1 MMHVF
6 EVYPKVN
13 IFLKILH
20 KEGAYHK
27 LISRMCLVKDKLK
40 DIISVKS
47 ALSFSLKGDFDCP
60 LEENSL
66 FKALQILKNFLKS
79 KNFSHSAI
87 KSLDTLAIEVE
98 KNIPTQAGLGGGSA
112 DAGGLLYHL
121 NHIFDWRLS
130 LKELYSMGSLVG
142 ADTNFFISQYKSAN
156 ATSYG
161 EVIENFEEE
170 PLENRLEIYA
180 PNHVFCST
188 KAIYQAYKPETCFSQ
203 AKEWLKKPSLECL
216 KTCDRNGLN
225 DLLKPALLTNQALKD
240 IESKLGKEW
249 FFSGSGSAF
258 FRLKNTQK
266 GANETHCQQ

>member
-1 MMHVF
+1 MTHVF

-13 IFLKILH
+13 VFLKILH

-27 LISRMCLVKDKLK
+27 IISRMCLVKDKLK

-79 KNFSHSAI
+79 KNSSHSVI

-121 NHIFDWRLS
+121 NQIFDWRLS
-130 LKELYSMGSLVG
+130 LEELYTMGSLVG

-161 EVIENFEEE
+161 EVIENFKEES
-170 PLENRLEIYA
+170 LEDRLEICV
-180 PNHVFCST
+180 PDNIFCST
-188 KAIYQAYKPETCFSQ
+188 KAIYQAYKPKTCFSQ

-216 KTCDRNGLN
+216 KTCDRSELN
-225 DLLKPALLTNQALKD
+225 DLLKPALLTNQALRG
-240 IESKLGKEW
+240 IESELGEEW

-258 FRLKNTQK
+258 FRLKPALK
-266 GANETHCQQ
+266 GGE

>member
-1 MMHVF
+1 MHAF

-79 KNFSHSAI
+79 KNFSNSTI

-121 NHIFDWRLS
+121 NQIFDWRLS
-130 LKELYSMGSLVG
+130 LEELYSMGSLVG

-170 PLENRLEIYA
+170 PLENRLEIYV

-188 KAIYQAYKPETCFSQ
+188 KAIYQAYKSETCFSQ

-216 KTCDRNGLN
+216 KTCDRIGLN
-225 DLLKPALLTNQALKD
+225 DLLKPALLTNQALRD
-240 IESKLGKEW
+240 IESELGKEW

-258 FRLKNTQK
+258 FRLKPALK
-266 GANETHCQQ
+266 GGE

>member
-1 MMHVF
+1 MHAF

-27 LISRMCLVKDKLK
+27 LISRMCLVKDKFK

-47 ALSFSLKGDFDCP
+47 AFFFSLKGDFDCP

-79 KNFSHSAI
+79 KNFSNSTI

-121 NHIFDWRLS
+121 NQIFDWRLS
-130 LKELYSMGSLVG
+130 LEELYRMGSLVG
-142 ADTNFFISQYKSAN
+142 TDTNFFISQHKSAN

-170 PLENRLEIYA
+170 PLENRLEIYV
-180 PNHVFCST
+180 PNHVFCNT

-216 KTCDRNGLN
+216 KTYDRNELN
-225 DLLKPALLTNQALKD
+225 DLLKPALLTNQALRG
-240 IESKLGKEW
+240 IESELGKEW

-258 FRLKNTQK
+258 FRLKPALK
-266 GANETHCQQ
+266 GGE

>member
-1 MMHVF
+1 MHAF

-40 DIISVKS
+40 DIISIKS

-121 NHIFDWRLS
+121 NQIFDWRLS
-130 LKELYSMGSLVG
+130 LEELYRMGSLVG
-142 ADTNFFISQYKSAN
+142 ADTNFFISQHKSAN

-188 KAIYQAYKPETCFSQ
+188 KAIYQAYKPKTCFSQ

-216 KTCDRNGLN
+216 KTYDRNELN
-225 DLLKPALLTNQALKD
+225 DLLKPALLTNQALRG
-240 IESKLGKEW
+240 IESELGKEW

-258 FRLKNTQK
+258 FRLKPALK
-266 GANETHCQQ
+266 GGE

>member
-1 MMHVF
+1 MTHVF

-20 KEGAYHK
+20 KERAYHK

-79 KNFSHSAI
+79 KNFSHSVI

-121 NHIFDWRLS
+121 NQIFDWRLS
-130 LKELYSMGSLVG
+130 LEELYNMGSLVG

-170 PLENRLEIYA
+170 PLEDCLEIYA

-188 KAIYQAYKPETCFSQ
+188 KAVYQAYKPKTCFSQ

-216 KTCDRNGLN
+216 KTYDRNGLN
-225 DLLKPALLTNQALKD
+225 DLLKPALLTNQALRD
-240 IESKLGKEW
+240 IESELGKEW

>member
-1 MMHVF
+1 MTHVF

-13 IFLKILH
+13 VFLKILH

-40 DIISVKS
+40 DIISVKN

-66 FKALQILKNFLKS
+66 FKALQILKKFLVQ
-79 KNFSHSAI
+79 KNSSHSVI

-121 NHIFDWRLS
+121 NQMFDWRLS
-130 LKELYSMGSLVG
+130 LKELYTMGSLVG

-188 KAIYQAYKPETCFSQ
+188 KAVYQAYRPETCFSQ
-203 AKEWLKKPSLECL
+203 AKEWLKKTSLECL
-216 KTCDRNGLN
+216 TTYDRSELN
-225 DLLKPALLTNQALKD
+225 DLLKPALRANPTLKD
-240 IESKLGKEW
+240 VESQLSREW

-258 FRLKNTQK
+258 FRLKPAQK
-266 GANETHCQQ
+266 GGE

>member
-1 MMHVF
+1 MTHVF

-13 IFLKILH
+13 VFLKILH

-40 DIISVKS
+40 DIISVKN

-66 FKALQILKNFLKS
+66 FKALQVLKKFLAQ
-79 KNFSHSAI
+79 KNSSHSVI

-121 NHIFDWRLS
+121 NQMFDCRLS
-130 LKELYSMGSLVG
+130 LKELYTMGSLVG
-142 ADTNFFISQYKSAN
+142 ADTNFFISQHKSAN

-170 PLENRLEIYA
+170 PLEDRLEIYA
-180 PNHVFCST
+180 PNHVSCST
-188 KAIYQAYKPETCFSQ
+188 KAVYQAYKIETCFSQ
-203 AKEWLKKPSLECL
+203 AKEWLKKTSLECL
-216 KTCDRNGLN
+216 KTYDRSELN
-225 DLLKPALLTNQALKD
+225 DLLKPALRANPALKD
-240 IESKLGKEW
+240 IESQLSKEW

-258 FRLKNTQK
+258 FRLKPAQR

>member
-1 MMHVF
+1 MTHVF

-79 KNFSHSAI
+79 KNFSHSVV

-121 NHIFDWRLS
+121 NQIFDWRLS
-130 LKELYSMGSLVG
+130 LEELYTMGSLVG

-180 PNHVFCST
+180 PTHVFCST
-188 KAIYQAYKPETCFSQ
+188 KAIYQAYKPKTCFSQ

-216 KTCDRNGLN
+216 KTYDRSELN

-240 IESKLGKEW
+240 IESELGKEW

-258 FRLKNTQK
+258 FRLKPAQK
-266 GANETHCQQ
+266 GGE

>member
-1 MMHVF
+1 MTHVF

-60 LEENSL
+60 LEKNSL

-79 KNFSHSAI
+79 KNFSHSVI

-121 NHIFDWRLS
+121 NQIFDWRLS
-130 LKELYSMGSLVG
+130 LEELYSMGSLVG

-180 PNHVFCST
+180 PTHVFCST
-188 KAIYQAYKPETCFSQ
+188 KAIYQAYKPETCFPQ

-216 KTCDRNGLN
+216 KTYDRNGLN
-225 DLLKPALLTNQALKD
+225 DLLKPALLTNQALKG
-240 IESKLGKEW
+240 IESELGKEW

-258 FRLKNTQK
+258 FRLKPARK
-266 GANETHCQQ
+266 GGE

>member
-1 MMHVF
+1 MTHAF

-13 IFLKILH
+13 IFLKILY

-27 LISRMCLVKDKLK
+27 LISRMCLVKGQLK

-47 ALSFSLKGDFDCP
+47 ASSFSLKGNFDCP

-66 FKALQILKNFLKS
+66 FRVLQILKKFLKS
-79 KNFSHSAI
+79 KNPPNPTI

-121 NHIFDWRLS
+121 NQIFDLRLN
-130 LKELYSMGSLVG
+130 LEELFTIGSLVG

-170 PLENRLEIYA
+170 PLEDRLEIYV
-180 PNHVFCST
+180 PDNLFCST
-188 KAIYQAYKPETCFSQ
+188 KAVYQAYKPQTCFSQ

-216 KTCDRNGLN
+216 KTYDRSELN
-225 DLLKPALLTNQALKD
+225 DLLKPALLTHQALKD
-240 IESKLGKEW
+240 IESQLGKEW

-258 FRLKNTQK
+258 FRLKPIQK
-266 GANETHCQQ
+266 GIA

>member
-1 MMHVF
+1 MTHAF

-20 KEGAYHK
+20 KEEAYHK
-27 LISRMCLVKDKLK
+27 LISRMCLVKGQLK

-47 ALSFSLKGDFDCP
+47 ASSFSLKGNFDCP

-79 KNFSHSAI
+79 KNSPNSTI

-112 DAGGLLYHL
+112 DAGGLLHHL
-121 NHIFDWRLS
+121 NQIFDLRLN
-130 LKELYSMGSLVG
+130 LEELFTIGSLVG
-142 ADTNFFISQYKSAN
+142 ADTNFFISQHKSAN

-170 PLENRLEIYA
+170 PLENRLEIYV
-180 PNHVFCST
+180 PDNIFCNT
-188 KAIYQAYKPETCFSQ
+188 KAVYQAYKPQTCFSQ

-216 KTCDRNGLN
+216 KTYDRSELN

-240 IESKLGKEW
+240 TESQLGKEW

-258 FRLKNTQK
+258 FRLKPTPK
-266 GANETHCQQ
+266 GVA

>member
-1 MMHVF
+1 MTHVF

-13 IFLKILH
+13 VFLKILH

-27 LISRMCLVKDKLK
+27 IISRMCLVKNKLK
-40 DIISVKS
+40 DIISVKN

-66 FKALQILKNFLKS
+66 FKALQVLKKFLVQ
-79 KNFSHSAI
+79 KNFSHSVI

-121 NHIFDWRLS
+121 NQMFDWRLS
-130 LKELYSMGSLVG
+130 LKELYTMGSLVG

-156 ATSYG
+156 TTSYG

-170 PLENRLEIYA
+170 SLEDRLEIYA

-188 KAIYQAYKPETCFSQ
+188 KAVYQAYKPETCFFQ
-203 AKEWLKKPSLECL
+203 TKEWLKKTSLECL
-216 KTCDRNGLN
+216 KTYDRNELN
-225 DLLKPALLTNQALKD
+225 DLLKPALLTNQALRD
-240 IESKLGKEW
+240 IESELGKEW
-249 FFSGSGSAF
+249 FFSGSGSTF

>member
-1 MMHVF
+1 MTHAF

-79 KNFSHSAI
+79 KNFSHSVI
-87 KSLDTLAIEVE
+87 KSLNTLAIEVE

-121 NHIFDWRLS
+121 NQIFDWRLS
-130 LKELYSMGSLVG
+130 LEELYSMGSLVG
-142 ADTNFFISQYKSAN
+142 TDTNFFISQYKSAN

-225 DLLKPALLTNQALKD
+225 DLLKPALLTNQALRG
-240 IESKLGKEW
+240 IESELGKEW

-258 FRLKNTQK
+258 FRLKPMQK
-266 GANETHCQQ
+266 GGE

>member
-1 MMHVF
+1 MTHVF

-47 ALSFSLKGDFDCP
+47 ALSFSLKGNFDCP

-79 KNFSHSAI
+79 KNFSHSVI

-121 NHIFDWRLS
+121 NQIFDWRLS
-130 LKELYSMGSLVG
+130 LEELYTMGSLVG

-180 PNHVFCST
+180 PTHVFCST
-188 KAIYQAYKPETCFSQ
+188 KAVYQAYKPKTCFSQ

-216 KTCDRNGLN
+216 KTCDRNELN

-240 IESKLGKEW
+240 IESELGKEW

-258 FRLKNTQK
+258 FRLKPAQK
-266 GANETHCQQ
+266 GGE

>member
-1 MMHVF
+1 MHAF

-27 LISRMCLVKDKLK
+27 LISRMCLVKDKFK

-47 ALSFSLKGDFDCP
+47 ALSFSLKGDFSCP

-79 KNFSHSAI
+79 KNFSHSTI

-121 NHIFDWRLS
+121 NQIFDWRLS
-130 LKELYSMGSLVG
+130 LEELYRMGSLVG
-142 ADTNFFISQYKSAN
+142 ADTNFFISQHKSAN

-216 KTCDRNGLN
+216 KAYDRNELN
-225 DLLKPALLTNQALKD
+225 DLLRPALLTNQALRD
-240 IESKLGKEW
+240 IESELGKEW

-258 FRLKNTQK
+258 FRLKPALK
-266 GANETHCQQ
+266 GGE

>member
-1 MMHVF
+1 MTHVF

-40 DIISVKS
+40 DIISVKN

-79 KNFSHSAI
+79 KNFSHSVI

-121 NHIFDWRLS
+121 NRIFDWRLS
-130 LKELYSMGSLVG
+130 LEELYTMGSLVG

-170 PLENRLEIYA
+170 PLEDRLEIYA

-216 KTCDRNGLN
+216 KTYDRSELN
-225 DLLKPALLTNQALKD
+225 DLLKPALRANPALKD
-240 IESKLGKEW
+240 IESQLSKEW

-258 FRLKNTQK
+258 FRLRNAQK

>member
-1 MMHVF
+1 MTHVF

-40 DIISVKS
+40 DIISVKN

-66 FKALQILKNFLKS
+66 FKALQVLKNFLAQ
-79 KNFSHSAI
+79 KNSSHSVI

-121 NHIFDWRLS
+121 NQIFDCRLS

-180 PNHVFCST
+180 PNHVFCNT

-216 KTCDRNGLN
+216 KTYDRSELN
-225 DLLKPALLTNQALKD
+225 DLLKPALCANPALKD
-240 IESKLGKEW
+240 IESQLSKEW

-258 FRLKNTQK
+258 FRLKPALK
-266 GANETHCQQ
+266 GGE